1 MSDTRAEIVMPD
13 EALVEPT
20 IPRGVG
26 GPPHLFTNR
35 PFLWLV
41 LGTGVG
47 SLAFWSYFGALWADA
62 SFTLHATPAQMSILL
77 GAFSVPFVVFVPLQG
92 LLVDRW
98 SPKWM
103 IVWGYVVGVGAIP
116 LAWAA
121 GSLGLLYLSSFL
133 VGAA

>member
-13 EALVEPT
+13 EALVGPT

-62 SFTLHATPAQMSILL
+62 SFSLHATPAQMAVLL
-77 GAFSVPFVVFVPLQG
+77 GAFSVPFG
-92 LLVDRW
+92 LLLPFPALPVPDW
-98 SPKWM
+98 
-103 IVWGYVVGVGAIP
+103 IP
-116 LAWAA
+116 
-121 GSLGLLYLSSFL
+121 S
-133 VGAA
+133 